1 MDDFSLISDHSM
13 LLQGHGMFGAE
24 GCLGTRGSSGVL
36 PTGGR
41 RTVPVPALQLQDDR
55 NNKGGDMFSS
65 DWPELVSFDDLEASL
80 R

>member
-41 RTVPVPALQLQDDR
+41 RSVPVPALQDDR
-55 NNKGGDMFSS
+55 NNKGEDMFFS
-65 DWPELVSFDDLEASL
+65 DWPELASFDDLEASL